1 MNTLMSEWVELAE
14 LTGENNRRA
23 GPGPNNGVLMISGN
37 NQCPPPPSHL
47 SPLTPSL
54 VSPDPCHL
62 CTGFTHSVGQSF
74 CWKYKL

>member
-37 NQCPPPPSHL
+37 NQCPPPPSPGTITFVSH
-47 SPLTPSL
+47 TSL
-54 VSPDPCHL
+54 VRPDQPSPRRIYCL
-62 CTGFTHSVGQSF
+62 
-74 CWKYKL
+74 LEI